1 MNLDYLEVFVDLA
14 KSGNMHRTAS
24 NLGLTEATVSYRLKQ
39 LEDMLGNEL
48 FSRDSRRLEITQ
60 FGKEFYADAIQVVSI
75 IGKYSKSN
83 VIGNVPKTIKVSS
96 GEIAAIYLL
105 PGLIKSFRDKNM
117 DISVDMEIGS
127 SRETIQKLVDAKS
140 DVGFAVSLDFPE
152 FHSVISRMRTEEL
165 TDIELVFIAPVG
177 CEFLQRKIL
186 MPKDLTEMPY
196 ISRYGSSGVQTQ
208 IERIL
213 RRAGISESDLK
224 IVFRLENSSSVIN
237 AVSEG
242 LGVSIVAM
250 VQAEKQIKNG
260 YIGWLPIDT
269 DVKTSLYLV
278 DRWNGTNETVNRF
291 VSFVKFYMG
300 NYLNKKIYTS
310 VKP

>member
-1 MNLDYLEVFVDLA
+1 MNLDYLEVFLDLS
-14 KSGNMHRTAS
+14 KSGNMHKTAI

-39 LEDMLGNEL
+39 LEDMLGKEL
-48 FSRDSRRLEITQ
+48 FSRDARKLEITQ
-60 FGKEFYADAIQVVSI
+60 FGKEFYTDAIQVVSI
-75 IGKYSKSN
+75 MSRYSKRHAESH
-83 VIGNVPKTIKVSS
+83 VPKTIKVSS

-127 SRETIQKLVDAKS
+127 SHETIQKLVDAKS

-152 FHSVISRMRTEEL
+152 FHSVISKMGITEL
-165 TDIELVFIAPVG
+165 TDIELIFIAPVG
-177 CEFLQRKIL
+177 CEFLNRKIL
-186 MPKDLTEMPY
+186 RPKDLTEMPY
-196 ISRYGSSGVQTQ
+196 ISRYSSSGVQAQ
-208 IERIL
+208 IEKIL
-213 RRAGISESDLK
+213 RRAGMSENDLK

-260 YIGWLPIDT
+260 YIGWLPIET
-269 DVKTSLYLV
+269 DVKTNLSLV
-278 DRWNGTNETVNRF
+278 DRWNGTNETVSKF

-300 NYLNKKIYTS
+300 NYLNRGMIK
-310 VKP
+310 V